1 MGRLI
6 IAGIVG
12 GIAMFIWSALAH
24 TVLPLGHTGIN
35 EIPQDAAVLA
45 SLHERL
51 GDKAGLYVFPGSGLD
66 EKAHES
72 EAAMKIVAERTA
84 KEPSGILIYHP
95 PGRSMDMGPFMGVE
109 LGLEIVQALIV
120 AWLLTKLVV
129 TGLAGRTLAAT
140 AVGVAVGIGTNG
152 SYWNWYGFPTDYT
165 LASITIQV
173 VGYAVAGLVIAL
185 ILGWRRKT
193 AEA

>member
-45 SLHERL
+45 GLQERL
-51 GDKAGLYVFPGSGLD
+51 GDKAGLYMFPGSGLD

-72 EAAMKIVAERTA
+72 EAAMNIVMARTA
-84 KEPSGILIYHP
+84 KEPSGTLIYHP
-95 PGRSMDMGPFMGVE
+95 PGRDTGMGTYMGIE
-109 LGLEIVQALIV
+109 LALEILQALIV
-120 AWLLTKLVV
+120 AWVLTKLV
-129 TGLAGRTLAAT
+129 TTSLAGRVAAAT
-140 AVGVAVGIGTNG
+140 AIGVAVGVGTNG
-152 SYWNWYGFPTDYT
+152 SYWNWFGYPTDYT
-165 LASITIQV
+165 LAAIVMQV
-173 VGYAVAGLVIAL
+173 VGYAVAGLAIAL
-185 ILGWRRKT
+185 ILGWKRK
-193 AEA
+193 AAA